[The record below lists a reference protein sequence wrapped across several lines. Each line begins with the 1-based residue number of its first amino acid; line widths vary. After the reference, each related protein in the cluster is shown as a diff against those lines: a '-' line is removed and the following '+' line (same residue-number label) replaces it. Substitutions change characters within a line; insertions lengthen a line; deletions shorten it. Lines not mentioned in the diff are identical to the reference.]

1 MGIKYVF
8 IIQCDIARLRC
19 SGFACTNCF
28 YNKDGFF
35 KDCGYGDDV
44 RYIAITCGGCCGGSI
59 ASKLEHFSNKLKNQT
74 DVKKDEVAV
83 HLSSCMATDNYHH
96 DRCPNIDYIKGIIL
110 KKGYKNI
117 VEGTF
122 KSENATR
129 KREGGIYKTY
139 D

>member
-1 MGIKYVF
+1 
-8 IIQCDIARLRC
+8 
-19 SGFACTNCF
+19 
-28 YNKDGFF
+28 
-35 KDCGYGDDV
+35 
-44 RYIAITCGGCCGGSI
+44 
-59 ASKLEHFSNKLKNQT
+59 
-74 DVKKDEVAV
+74 
-83 HLSSCMATDNYHH
+83 MATDNYHH

-129 KREGGIYKTY
+129 KRECGIYKTY